1 MIGAKIGIFQ
11 ERDKNDPAELLR
23 TQSGVPRIRKIA
35 ALPSTLPVLGLWEVP
50 GKGPARTERQF
61 EPQGRAQGTP
71 QGLPVTPSPGTAGG
85 LPPVSLFLR
94 TATSK
99 PLHFRVR
106 FLESFK
112 A

>member
-11 ERDKNDPAELLR
+11 EKDKNDPAELLR
-23 TQSGVPRIRKIA
+23 TQSGVPRIRKTA

-71 QGLPVTPSPGTAGG
+71 QGLPATRPQEQRVVCPGQ
-85 LPPVSLFLR
+85 PVFKDSYIEASAFQD
-94 TATSK
+94 
-99 PLHFRVR
+99 
-106 FLESFK
+106 SFFGVF
-112 A
+112 